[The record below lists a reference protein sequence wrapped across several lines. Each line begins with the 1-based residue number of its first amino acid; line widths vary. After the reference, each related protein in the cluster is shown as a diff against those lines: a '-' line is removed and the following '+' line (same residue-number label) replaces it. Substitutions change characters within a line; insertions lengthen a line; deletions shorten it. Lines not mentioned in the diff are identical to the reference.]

1 MGGRENLMDVIEF
14 GLIIIGVI
22 VAGALAYI
30 AGYDAGREDGKKTAE
45 KSSRA
50 AMDKLR
56 NEADKAYFIGY
67 CEGRR
72 REQTREVR
80 T

>member
-14 GLIIIGVI
+14 GLIVI
-22 VAGALAYI
+22 VVIITGALAFI

-56 NEADKAYFIGY
+56 NEADNAYFVGY
-67 CEGRR
+67 CEGSR
-72 REQTREVR
+72 RERTREVR
-80 T
+80 M

>member
-1 MGGRENLMDVIEF
+1 MDIVEF
-14 GLIIIGVI
+14 GLIVIGVI

-72 REQTREVR
+72 RERTMEVR

>member
-22 VAGALAYI
+22 VAGALSYI

-72 REQTREVR
+72 RERTREVSM
-80 T
+80 

>member
-1 MGGRENLMDVIEF
+1 MDVIEF

-56 NEADKAYFIGY
+56 NEADKAYFAGY

-72 REQTREVR
+72 RERTREVR
-80 T
+80 M

>member
-1 MGGRENLMDVIEF
+1 MDVIEF

-30 AGYDAGREDGKKTAE
+30 AGYDAGREDGKKAAE

-56 NEADKAYFIGY
+56 NEADKAYFVGY
-67 CEGRR
+67 CEGSR
-72 REQTREVR
+72 RERTREVR

>member
-1 MGGRENLMDVIEF
+1 MDVIEF

-30 AGYDAGREDGKKTAE
+30 AGYDACREDGKKTAE